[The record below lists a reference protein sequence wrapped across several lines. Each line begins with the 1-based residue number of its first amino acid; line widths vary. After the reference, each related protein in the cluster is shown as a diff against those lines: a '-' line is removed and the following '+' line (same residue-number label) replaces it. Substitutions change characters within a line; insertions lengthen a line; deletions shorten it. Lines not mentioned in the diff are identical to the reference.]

1 MLFVWLMFNPGLAR
15 WIHVNGTV
23 ILVTMVSAM
32 LIARAGRVQTI
43 SEEATEEAIEPIF
56 DTMLR
61 RAA

>member
-23 ILVTMVSAM
+23 ILASILSAM
-32 LIARAGRVQTI
+32 LIARAGRVQFI
-43 SEEATEEAIEPIF
+43 RGEETEEAIEPVF

-61 RAA
+61 QAA